1 MKMYEHE
8 EQNRMID
15 SIRLFGETVRAKEL
29 SNIPVILVLNK
40 VDKLDITL
48 QQYPLK
54 QLFPEYIGTG
64 VTNAIEYI
72 SMLFLQE
79 YPETK
84 ILVSTLTDPV
94 LAKETTSAIVSTI

>member
-1 MKMYEHE
+1 MQMYEHE

-40 VDKLDITL
+40 VDELEVTL
-48 QQYPLK
+48 QKYPLK
-54 QLFPEYIGTG
+54 QLFPEYIGRG

-72 SMLFLQE
+72 STLFLKEHQ
-79 YPETK
+79 ETK

-94 LAKETTSAIVSTI
+94 LAKETANAIVSTI